1 MRNAAEPARAANEPF
16 KSTRTTAHER
26 ASAPSRPQS
35 EAATLVCAIAVAVL
49 MGIACG
55 AWINSRLASAAFPA
69 SAALI
74 VPPAPAHLLPAAPAV
89 KTPAAP
95 TNDAETGSEISEE
108 AEVAAGEDTSANA
121 PTETSEALG
130 TRPRVPA
137 DKELE
142 RRTAEA
148 VKSSASE
155 ANRSTKA
162 RGEIR
167 TAGGTEAKPKA
178 VRGQG
183 SQSPCALYASA
194 DSLTI
199 RGGGGATLVVGGPGG
214 AGQIAVT
221 TPDWSNI
228 AVFSEGRTGGNG
240 WFRYSVRSVGKK
252 SGVYSVRF
260 TTPCGSRNIRVTVVQ
275 P

>member
-1 MRNAAEPARAANEPF
+1 MRSAAEPARAADEPV
-16 KSTRTTAHER
+16 KSERTPARGKAPT
-26 ASAPSRPQS
+26 PSRPQS

-55 AWINSRLASAAFPA
+55 AWINARLASAASPA
-69 SAALI
+69 SAAF
-74 VPPAPAHLLPAAPAV
+74 VAPPAPAYLLPIVPAV
-89 KTPAAP
+89 ETPPAP
-95 TNDAETGSEISEE
+95 
-108 AEVAAGEDTSANA
+108 ANA
-121 PTETSEALG
+121 PDETSETLS
-130 TRPRVPA
+130 TRPSAPA
-137 DKELE
+137 DKKLG
-142 RRTAEA
+142 RPAA
-148 VKSSASE
+148 GPVKPSASE
-155 ANRSTKA
+155 VRPSAKTHA
-162 RGEIR
+162 EIP
-167 TAGGTEAKPKA
+167 TAAVAGAKPKA

-183 SQSPCALYASA
+183 SPAPCALYASA
-194 DSLTI
+194 DSLNI
-199 RGGGGATLVVGGPGG
+199 RGGGAATLVVGGPGG
-214 AGQIAVT
+214 AGHVTAT